1 MRIKFCNIKIG
12 KVKSEKGFT
21 LMELIFVT
29 VVTGI
34 ISSTLILPFMSS
46 IKQGTRPEI
55 YATATY
61 LAEKEIE
68 ELKNG
73 GYTNVTG
80 NLGNVP
86 STLTLNGRLY
96 TEDSVREYV
105 SRDVAGSFIFSATP
119 TEFIRVT
126 ETVSNSENSDVV
138 SLWTIL
144 AKTFTTRLSI
154 HRKQSWNKEYFSVG
168 NSNKGLLR
176 PIYQLKMPKRKHI
189 YVNILKM
196 ERPVSL

>member
-1 MRIKFCNIKIG
+1 MRIKFCNIKIE
-12 KVKSEKGFT
+12 KVKSENGFT
-21 LMELIFVT
+21 LLELILVT

-34 ISSTLILPFMSS
+34 LSSTLVLPFTSS
-46 IKQGTRPEI
+46 MKQGTRPEI

-61 LAEKEIE
+61 LAHKEIE

-86 STLTLNGRLY
+86 STLTLNGRNY
-96 TEDSVREYV
+96 TEDSIREYV
-105 SRDVAGSFIFSATP
+105 SYSGGTFVTSASP

-138 SLWTIL
+138 TLWTIL
-144 AKTFTTRLSI
+144 AKDFYDP
-154 HRKQSWNKEYFSVG
+154 NA
-168 NSNKGLLR
+168 N
-176 PIYQLKMPKRKHI
+176 
-189 YVNILKM
+189 
-196 ERPVSL
+196 

>member
-1 MRIKFCNIKIG
+1 MRIKFYNIKME

-21 LMELIFVT
+21 LLELIMVT
-29 VVTGI
+29 VVVGI
-34 ISSTLILPFMSS
+34 LSSTLIMPFMSGM
-46 IKQGTRPEI
+46 KQGTRQEI

-61 LAEKEIE
+61 LAHKEIE

-86 STLTLNGRLY
+86 STLTLNGRNY
-96 TEDSVREYV
+96 TEGSIREYV
-105 SRDVAGSFIFSATP
+105 SYSGGTFVTSASP

-138 SLWTIL
+138 TLWTIL
-144 AKTFTTRLSI
+144 AKDFYDP
-154 HRKQSWNKEYFSVG
+154 NA
-168 NSNKGLLR
+168 N
-176 PIYQLKMPKRKHI
+176 
-189 YVNILKM
+189 
-196 ERPVSL
+196 